1 MIVNF
6 IFLIFIFYLVFIYNQ
21 LQNNKHFNLENYIRN
36 ASLVIEKL
44 EKDNNILKE
53 QNNVFEND
61 VIKNKA
67 EIQKLDENINSK
79 NNEINN
85 LNKNY
90 SDEKVLN
97 KNFTSI
103 FDQTEKNLYQQISDL
118 KYNSKKNGDEFIELQ
133 KENASLK
140 SQQKILY
147 KYLKV
152 ADYALY
158 EEFLRNI

>member
-158 EEFLRNI
+158 EEFLINI